1 MPLVDYYQAEA
12 AAGNTQYH
20 KLDGTQ
26 AVDTISKQLGELLG

>member
-1 MPLVDYYQAEA
+1 LVDYYQAEA

-26 AVDTISKQLGELLG
+26 AVEVVSAQLGELLG